1 MKALLLTLLHLTVMT
16 ATLCGPGPAPFL
28 TTLPSARGGGT
39 RTEESPLTWVD
50 ALGGRTPAPM
60 PATGTTRGNLRGF
73 GERGG
78 RFGRGGGIAR
88 RGPAVGLTSGGVG
101 ARRPTLIAG

>member
-1 MKALLLTLLHLTVMT
+1 MKAFLLTLLHLTVMT
-16 ATLCGPGPAPFL
+16 ATLCGPGPAP
-28 TTLPSARGGGT
+28 
-39 RTEESPLTWVD
+39 
-50 ALGGRTPAPM
+50 M

-73 GERGG
+73 WGRGS

-88 RGPAVGLTSGGVG
+88 GGPAVSLTSGGVG